1 MHAREIERTASC
13 FGISIEAENSDL
25 IIRVLI
31 MFMVMVVNTQVLE
44 VRCGRW
50 LWVRLVDF
58 ECCCRRRNLVCAAVK
73 DGHILLV

>member
-25 IIRVLI
+25 IIRVMI
-31 MFMVMVVNTQVLE
+31 MVMVVNTQVLE
-44 VRCGRW
+44 VRCGHW